1 MPDIGA
7 ARVPVG
13 GGSMSHSE
21 ALAGVLEA
29 DRALP
34 SRRLAGSDHLG
45 WRSMLAR
52 TYHDPSVTDEFETAP
67 TSALLV
73 VVVTKGAYTIEARSG
88 AQWHSAAYHPGAAG
102 VTSPL
107 RSSALRW
114 RAKSA
119 EPLHSVH
126 MYLYPD
132 LVDEISHE
140 MGGMGM
146 LRPHELPDALAVDDP
161 FVTAA
166 GYAVAR
172 AVEQQAA
179 SLYADSMAHALTT
192 HLLCAVQSRRLD
204 EPRTMLGRTELRAL
218 LGYLREN
225 LHEEVTLDDLAA
237 QANMSKYHLL
247 RTFKRFTGTTPH
259 RYLVRLRLRR
269 AASLLRSS
277 SQTVQQVM
285 AACGYQSA
293 AQFSAA
299 FRREYGCAPGQ
310 YRRAVG

>member
-1 MPDIGA
+1 
-7 ARVPVG
+7 
-13 GGSMSHSE
+13 
-21 ALAGVLEA
+21 
-29 DRALP
+29 
-34 SRRLAGSDHLG
+34 
-45 WRSMLAR
+45 
-52 TYHDPSVTDEFETAP
+52 
-67 TSALLV
+67 
-73 VVVTKGAYTIEARSG
+73 
-88 AQWHSAAYHPGAAG
+88 
-102 VTSPL
+102 
-107 RSSALRW
+107 
-114 RAKSA
+114 
-119 EPLHSVH
+119 
-126 MYLYPD
+126 
-132 LVDEISHE
+132 
-140 MGGMGM
+140 
-146 LRPHELPDALAVDDP
+146 
-161 FVTAA
+161 
-166 GYAVAR
+166 
-172 AVEQQAA
+172 
-179 SLYADSMAHALTT
+179 
-192 HLLCAVQSRRLD
+192 
-204 EPRTMLGRTELRAL
+204 MLGRTELRAL